1 MNGFLFSVNVF
12 IVQYVYFGIASD
24 IRGGFFIFGDAQ
36 AGLDGWFLVWEAH
49 SLGLLVIFMFS
60 CVSRPLL

>member
-12 IVQYVYFGIASD
+12 IVQYVYFGIASSD

-36 AGLDGWFLVWEAH
+36 D
-49 SLGLLVIFMFS
+49 
-60 CVSRPLL
+60 